1 MSKDVGKALNE
12 VDYFILGYTTTRI
25 PMKPCVTRGFLS
37 FEEVP
42 DSYNTITFFLN
53 DCSIPSPKI
62 IFVGSILKETSTK
75 DFDRIEI
82 VFRSNIQHIFTTR
95 NLCEKKR
102 REGLSALLS
111 WWKEGDLYFCSR
123 TNE

>member
-12 VDYFILGYTTTRI
+12 VEYFISGYIATRI
-25 PMKPCVTRGFLS
+25 PVKPCVTRGFLS
-37 FEEVP
+37 FEDVP
-42 DSYNTITFFLN
+42 DSYSTITFFID
-53 DCSIPSPKI
+53 DCSIPPLKI
-62 IFVGSILKETSTK
+62 IFVGSILKETSAK

-82 VFRSNIQHIFTTR
+82 VFRSITQHIFTTR

-111 WWKEGDLYFCSR
+111 WLKERETFF
-123 TNE
+123 